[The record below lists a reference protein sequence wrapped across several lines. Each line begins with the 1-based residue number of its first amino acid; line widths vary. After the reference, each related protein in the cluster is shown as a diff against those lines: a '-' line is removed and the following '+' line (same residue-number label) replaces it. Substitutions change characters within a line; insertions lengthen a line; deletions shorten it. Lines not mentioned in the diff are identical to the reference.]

1 MTPSEKTKLLRDV
14 KELFTKNDELDERQS
29 ADIAELKKDIA
40 ALRKQFS
47 LLEAKLDDKPKR
59 KALHD

>member
-1 MTPSEKTKLLRDV
+1 MTPSESKKLLRDV
-14 KELFTKNDELDERQS
+14 KELFAKNDEMDEKQS
-29 ADIAELKKDIA
+29 ADIAGLKKDIA

-47 LLEAKLDDKPKR
+47 LLEAKLDDKPKK

>member
-14 KELFTKNDELDERQS
+14 KELFTKNDELDVRQS

-47 LLEAKLDDKPKR
+47 LLEAKLEKKPKK